1 MAEWQSVQLKQQGLI
16 KDIGEAARHN
26 IEQLEFALDTVRDG
40 AEFIK
45 STILGF
51 TDPAG
56 AALLA
61 LANALIASLQNFKEA
76 GMYVLVVDPLNG
88 DFGLKNRDAI
98 GFEMERDAEGRVLF
112 KASKVLNPATAFLG
126 TTYEVN
132 DEYRKSINLVDL
144 SNTYRDVNGKTKS
157 QSGFIPPIPRISP
170 TLNLVPGGYNPETWT
185 GTKPSLPQADY
196 GVLGYS
202 LPLPVFPAPKCK
214 EIMAA
219 AFEDEGDVPRH
230 RLKNVFERGPYYTY
244 SGDVYPIQ
252 DRYGFVN
259 QELYKLKPK
268 DKNGNT
274 LSRDDRFPLTNKIS
288 SGKPN
293 YQGNTDLSRIS
304 PDLQGGI
311 TITAVAVIAASSNP
325 NEWIESLKKILN
337 LFSGFEEFKKQIEDY
352 GRKIAEQFVPTE
364 TVRVRASNKYSGGL
378 FQVGDLVIGK
388 NSRCIGKIKEVK
400 SSKVA
405 DMKIVEYTHN
415 VLSSNLEAA
424 IMPTSIVRNVID
436 KNKDG
441 EFYDMELE
449 IFNYTENARHGVSVF
464 TIDEVLEEAE
474 EYTIQN
480 PDGEEE
486 VHYRPKYME
495 QRLRQE
501 SGIGPQ
507 ISIPDSQKPKYGT
520 VVNIFPTIPPS
531 VLPDF
536 YSFQFGD
543 HIPGYKEFFDN
554 LINLAEVLKSFAES
568 SIAAIQIIIDAID
581 DIVEYFEEIVEN
593 IIEFLE
599 LFDIGLPN
607 LGVWYMGMR
616 SQNGSQAFANAIRNA
631 DGGPGDNLKIS
642 AGFCFVGDPVFSGV
656 TKDAVEV
663 VFGDIL
669 GLEFQSV
676 S

>member
-76 GMYVLVVDPLNG
+76 GMYVLVVNPFD
-88 DFGLKNRDAI
+88 DFGLKNRDAV
-98 GFEMERDAEGRVLF
+98 GFEMERDGEGRVVF
-112 KASKVLNPATAFLG
+112 RASKVLNPAVGIPLFG

-132 DEYRKSINLVDL
+132 DEYRKSINLIDL

-293 YQGNTDLSRIS
+293 YQGNTELLGVQVS
-304 PDLQGGI
+304 
-311 TITAVAVIAASSNP
+311 AVAIIVASSNP

-415 VLSSNLEAA
+415 GLSGDLEVAV
-424 IMPTSIVRNVID
+424 MPTSIVRNVID

-464 TIDEVLEEAE
+464 VIDEVLEEAE

-495 QRLRQE
+495 QRLFLE
-501 SGIGPQ
+501 AGFGPLVD
-507 ISIPDSQKPKYGT
+507 IPDSQKPKYGT

-554 LINLAEVLKSFAES
+554 LINIAEVLKSFAES

-599 LFDIGLPN
+599 LFDVGLPN
-607 LGVWYMGMR
+607 AGVWYMGMT
-616 SQNGSQAFANAIRNA
+616 SQNGSYAFPNAIRNA
-631 DGGPGDNLKIS
+631 QGGPGDDLKIS
-642 AGFCFVGDPVFSGV
+642 AGLCFVGDPVFDSV
-656 TKDAVEV
+656 KV